1 MFRRIDHVEIIPAD
15 FERSLDFYREILG
28 FETWQRTAVEMPPL
42 NEIAYLKL
50 GDTMLELLSVD
61 GAVEVAAE
69 QWRVGYRMMAL
80 EVENMEEAVQ
90 YLKDRDVPITWG
102 PMDLGGGTK
111 RAEIQ
116 DPDGLGIELREWSS

>member
-1 MFRRIDHVEIIPAD
+1 MFRRIDHVEIIPTY

-28 FETWQRTAVEMPPL
+28 FEIWQRTSVDMPPL

-61 GAVEVAAE
+61 GAVEAAAE
-69 QWRVGYRMMAL
+69 QWQVGYRMMAL
-80 EVENMEEAVQ
+80 EVENMAEAVQ

-102 PMDLGGGTK
+102 PMDLDRGTK